1 MPVSISA
8 RFSCALL
15 ALSTLLPAPAFA
27 RMYQW
32 VDPGTGTVQL
42 SGTPPPWYR
51 GGPEAG
57 PRVFVFEQGRLVD
70 DTSRSV
76 AAEQAQALRATA
88 FGAAPTAVQAT
99 TSPLE
104 APMFTNQEPSLGAT
118 PAPAAEDSTRAR
130 MAEFKALLEA
140 YDANQGAAARNT
152 LEDAARAVLPPDGL
166 SAPSP

>member
-1 MPVSISA
+1 MPVPIFA

-76 AAEQAQALRATA
+76 AEEQAQALRATA
-88 FGAAPTAVQAT
+88 FGVAPTAPPAT
-99 TSPLE
+99 ISPLE
-104 APMFTNQEPSLGAT
+104 APMFANPEPLPEA
-118 PAPAAEDSTRAR
+118 PPAAAEEGSTSAR

-140 YDANQGAAARNT
+140 YDANQGAAARDT
-152 LEDAARAVLPPDGL
+152 LEDAARAVLPPDGI
-166 SAPSP
+166 SVPSP